1 MAITLSTWSFETS
14 SRLVG
19 IGVDSE
25 KVHRFDNLQENDEH
39 PLPFVFSKKEVVHNR
54 TLTRPATGFCM
65 CFCCKEA
72 VLKAVGGP
80 YNFPDCEIFATLQK
94 EHTFSPIEISMS
106 ETFKNDFGVGTGVC
120 LFDKNSLNDEE
131 IIAVVYLFR
140 DH

>member
-14 SRLVG
+14 SRLLGV
-19 IGVDSE
+19 GVDSE
-25 KVHRFDNLQENDEH
+25 KVHRFDNLQEDGEH

-54 TLTRPATGFCM
+54 TLKRPSAGFCM

-72 VLKAVGGP
+72 VLKAIGAP
-80 YNFPDCEIFATLQK
+80 YNFSECEIFPPQEK

-106 ETFKNDFGVGTGVC
+106 EQLKYDYGIDTGVC
-120 LFDKNSLNDEE
+120 VCDENSLNDEE

-140 DH
+140 DR